1 MITRQQKNEI
11 LELVDEISVAQN
23 NMDAELVC
31 GHDWETYQEEYNQ
44 CVQALNQYLD
54 GITA

>member
-1 MITRQQKNEI
+1 MITHQQKNEI

-31 GHDWETYQEEYNQ
+31 GHDWETYQEEYIR